1 MKPCELPM
9 SPCRTL
15 VKAQLIPADP
25 TSSAQGRPRWLLWG
39 EDDDGG
45 FIGLLVYG
53 VLIFFPSNFLPV
65 FGTSFWSLLDH
76 C

>member
-1 MKPCELPM
+1 MAEMEVKPCELPM
-9 SPCRTL
+9 PPCRTL

-45 FIGLLVYG
+45 FYRVINTCSAMLMGLV
-53 VLIFFPSNFLPV
+53 
-65 FGTSFWSLLDH
+65 
-76 C
+76 